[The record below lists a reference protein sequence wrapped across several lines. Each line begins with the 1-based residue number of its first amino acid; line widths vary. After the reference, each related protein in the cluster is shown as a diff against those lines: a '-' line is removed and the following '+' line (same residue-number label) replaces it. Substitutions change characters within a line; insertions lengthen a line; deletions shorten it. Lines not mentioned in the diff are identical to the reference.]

1 MYFLYAKALHL
12 IFIVTWFAGL
22 FYIVRLFIYHTE
34 AQQKEAVE
42 KDILSAQFKIMEK
55 RLWYGITWP
64 SAILVLITALFMLY
78 TNPNYLSMPFMH
90 LKLSFV
96 LGLYLYHLYN
106 HRLFKQIQFGKF
118 ELSST
123 QLRLFNELAT
133 VFLIAIIFI
142 IILRDQ
148 ISWVWGLVGVFGFA
162 FLLWGAVYLYKKK
175 RTKSK
180 S

>member
-34 AQQKEAVE
+34 AQEKEELE
-42 KDILSAQFKIMEK
+42 KKVLSNQFKIMEK
-55 RLWYGITWP
+55 RLWFGITWP
-64 SAILVLITALFMLY
+64 SSILVLITALYMLY
-78 TNPNYLSMPFMH
+78 TNPAYLSMPFMH

-106 HRLFKQIQFGKF
+106 HRLFNQMQKDTFK
-118 ELSST
+118 LSST
-123 QLRLFNELAT
+123 RLRLFNELAT
-133 VFLIAIIFI
+133 VFLVAIVFI

-148 ISWVWGLVGVFGFA
+148 ISWVWGLIGIFA
-162 FLLWGAVYLYKKK
+162 FASILWGAISAYKKM
-175 RTKSK
+175 RTKNE
-180 S
+180 